1 MSEVEQL
8 AQEQFNTFKTRLCEI
23 LCEIEEEH
31 KSAFIQGY
39 AKGEID
45 EKFRINQ
52 VVTKH
57 IADLE
62 KKYDTRLRE
71 NTGLKIHNAYVEKK
85 LIEGREVVL
94 SLYNAIRDYL
104 MITSDET
111 FDRLNKAIN
120 DKRIEKFIEDTKN
133 S

>member
-1 MSEVEQL
+1 MLSHVEDLEDKLKSSEEYG
-8 AQEQFNTFKTRLCEI
+8 KD
-23 LCEIEEEH
+23 
-31 KSAFIQGY
+31 AFHAY
-39 AKGEID
+39 L
-45 EKFRINQ
+45 R
-52 VVTKH
+52 
-57 IADLE
+57 LE

-104 MITSDET
+104 MITNDET

-120 DKRIEKFIEDTKN
+120 DKRIEKFIEDTRKFIKEE
-133 S
+133 